1 MQTNEIK
8 ESVCHLAYR
17 GKSADYWRTL
27 YENEKPTRDT
37 SREDDL
43 EFVQNH
49 RQWIDSQFEETTED
63 RYIERDRDL

>member
-43 EFVQNH
+43 EFLQNH
-49 RQWIDSQFEETTED
+49 KVWIDGHFADHED
-63 RYIERDRDL
+63 EW